1 MTGFNRGINFKKVA
15 HQANFRQLNVHEA
28 SDLYRKTVRRL
39 LILGYAGTLVPFDKY
54 MYIQAEEH
62 QVRR

>member
-1 MTGFNRGINFKKVA
+1 MTGFSKGVNFKKVA
-15 HQANFRQLNVHEA
+15 HQANFKKFNIYDG
-28 SDLYRKTVRRL
+28 SSLYAKTVRRVI
-39 LILGYAGTLVPFDKY
+39 ILGFVGTLVPFDKY